1 MKRMQHKLGIQYLII
16 RETYTNPC
24 TGQYKAYAVIV
35 RKNLEAVAYVPD
47 VFIKKKQAK
56 RFVALCNRYA
66 LDPVHLF
73 DAIEDALD

>member
-1 MKRMQHKLGIQYLII
+1 MGIQYLII

-47 VFIKKKQAK
+47 VFLKRKQAK
-56 RFVALCNRYA
+56 RFITLCNRYA